1 MKENR
6 IKLSIT
12 IILEESIKAIENPNR
27 VLQDCS
33 FGHVVIDQIDIFIPE
48 YNAINMPFIL
58 LFYPYFIV
66 NKIAKYTQGRKIRNL
81 LYGQCQ
87 RLYGSIS
94 VLSKQENQSKER
106 LEYLNYMKSVLEHSI
121 QYLESK

>member
-58 LFYPYFIV
+58 FHPVF
-66 NKIAKYTQGRKIRNL
+66 
-81 LYGQCQ
+81 
-87 RLYGSIS
+87 
-94 VLSKQENQSKER
+94 
-106 LEYLNYMKSVLEHSI
+106 YMKIKLV
-121 QYLESK
+121 

>member
-33 FGHVVIDQIDIFIPE
+33 FGDVVIDQIDIFIPD

-58 LFYPYFIV
+58 LFYPYFV
-66 NKIAKYTQGRKIRNL
+66 MDKIAKYIQGRKIRKL

-94 VLSKQENQSKER
+94 ILFKQENQSKER
-106 LEYLNYMKSVLEHSI
+106 LEYLNYMKSVLERSI
-121 QYLESK
+121 QYLESN